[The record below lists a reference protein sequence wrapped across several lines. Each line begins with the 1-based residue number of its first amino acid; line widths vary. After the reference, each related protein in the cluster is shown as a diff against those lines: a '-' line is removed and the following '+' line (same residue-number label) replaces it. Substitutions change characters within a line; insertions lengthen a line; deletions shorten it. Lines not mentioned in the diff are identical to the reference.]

1 MLSMHAMDACELLDA
16 DHVAVKHL
24 FVDYARLAMAA
35 PEGSGAERRELADR
49 ICQELTVH
57 AQIEEELFYPAL
69 QRARREAGGLLG
81 DAKREHQEAKD
92 LVAQIQSYGDP
103 DPGMDALVARLAQLI
118 EHHVKEERTGLFP
131 MARTSGLD
139 LSALADELRTRQE
152 QLMPAAAAA

>member
-1 MLSMHAMDACELLDA
+1 MLSMHEMDACELLDA

-69 QRARREAGGLLG
+69 QRSRSEAGSLLE
-81 DAKREHQEAKD
+81 DAKREHQQVKD

-103 DPGMDALVARLAQLI
+103 DRGMDALVDRLAQLI

-139 LSALADELRTRQE
+139 LAALADELRARQE
-152 QLMPAAAAA
+152 ELTPAAAA